1 MYVVSP
7 LLFSRRSSLVD
18 FVILK
23 EHTIYPVPAGLG
35 SLAGTNAYLDIVP
48 TPEGFNHIALFNPA
62 SSATPRFLTDGEWE
76 VTGGIKG
83 VDAKK
88 GLV

>member
-1 MYVVSP
+1 MYVVV
-7 LLFSRRSSLVD
+7 LFVGAMVNFSFSQ
-18 FVILK
+18 
-23 EHTIYPVPAGLG
+23 EQTIYPIHAGSGLF
-35 SLAGTNAYLDIVP
+35 AATDAYLDIVP

-62 SSATPRFLTDGEWE
+62 SSATPLFLTDGEWE
-76 VTGGIKG
+76 VTGSIKG